1 MRVVLVDPHAAM
13 RRSLRALLEDAHMQ
27 VVVEADAVA
36 SAVAQIREH
45 DPHALVLDVSF
56 QPGAAVRSMRWLR
69 ESMPAIPI
77 VAVTMHD
84 DQAFARALLLAGA
97 REVVLKDAADPALV
111 RAIHAL

>member
-1 MRVVLVDPHAAM
+1 MLVDPHAAI
-13 RRSLRALLEDAHMQ
+13 RRSLRLLLEDAHIS
-27 VVVEADAVA
+27 VVAEADTLA
-36 SAVAQIREH
+36 SAAPQIRKH
-45 DPHALVLDVSF
+45 DPHALVLDFSF

-84 DQAFARALLLAGA
+84 DQAVARALLQAGV